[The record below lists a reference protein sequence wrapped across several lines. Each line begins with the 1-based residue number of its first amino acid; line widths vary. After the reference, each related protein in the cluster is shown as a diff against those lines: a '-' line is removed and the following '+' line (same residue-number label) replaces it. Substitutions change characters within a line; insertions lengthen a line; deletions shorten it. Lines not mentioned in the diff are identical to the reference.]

1 MTLSF
6 LKWLKFNFTNT
17 QTRLLLILTIVVF
30 MIIIAVGM
38 TTYYSAKSVLQQE
51 LSEPQHQMLR
61 ISMNDIDE
69 VIRESDQ
76 IAVKIALNN
85 HVYKFLTSEV
95 QGSYRNVTELVQFL
109 ETLTSSTPFIKSA
122 YIYDVERESMVAFPQ
137 GYSSS
142 KVNFPDSGW
151 VDVAAELDDRPMLVK
166 RREIAAGSGVPAS
179 QITLYRKIMLAGQL
193 RGIIAINFKTDQMFK
208 HMLLTSVSDL
218 DNHRFILDAD
228 NKPLYDLGNYPV
240 GEEAVDQVLATLE
253 GEKLGEFKHEGQ
265 VLLASQ
271 TMSPYTGWRYLSII
285 SQESLLSN
293 AQKIRDI
300 VFFVS
305 LLALAAGAATI
316 AFYNRAAFKPVKR
329 MRQLLSG
336 YDRQRISPELI
347 DLEKITGQLLTD
359 HAQQAINLSQTL
371 PEASS
376 KFLTDIYAGHM
387 TGYREIGEKWNRYFK
402 EWSDSP
408 LTVAM
413 LSIDD
418 YHAWCERFKKS
429 DQSLLKFAIAN
440 IIAELLSGE
449 WRLIPADLGRD
460 RLLVMLQPL
469 GPSRDM
475 DAANSIGEALRM
487 IPKLLKFQVSA
498 GVSED
503 RDGFKELQQAMQEA
517 DSALGFRLY
526 HGYEQVI
533 RFEDIS
539 GHQEPGRAEENELM
553 SQLTE
558 TIEAGIGEEA
568 IRIMDKTFSRMKS
581 ERWHPSSAI
590 SYLESVAETL
600 ERIRMKQ
607 DPEACGFRVSGLRT
621 MNLESAWSLLRN
633 EAEALAAWY
642 DSMLLRK
649 DYIVCQTMIAF
660 MSDHLEDPVSI
671 QDIAE
676 HAGIGSSLAS
686 QLFKQEMNDTILGYF
701 TKLRMDRACELLRDT
716 NYRISEIASM
726 VGYQHE
732 NSFIRVY
739 RKTKD
744 ITPGKYREMMRA
756 RRDSLLES

>member
-30 MIIIAVGM
+30 VIIIAVGM

-109 ETLTSSTPFIKSA
+109 ETLMSSTPFIKSA

-151 VDVAAELDDRPMLVK
+151 VGVAAELDDRPMLVK

-193 RGIIAINFKTDQMFK
+193 KGIIAINFKTDQMFK

-228 NKPLYDLGNYPV
+228 NKPLYDLGNYYPV

-271 TMSPYTGWRYLSII
+271 AMSPYTGWRYLSII

-293 AQKIRDI
+293 TQKIRNI

-316 AFYNRAAFKPVKR
+316 AFYNRAALRPVKR

-336 YDRQRISPELI
+336 YDHHRISPELI

-359 HAQQAINLSQTL
+359 HAQQAINLRQTL
-371 PEASS
+371 PEACS

-402 EWSDSP
+402 EWSDGP
-408 LTVAM
+408 LTMAM
-413 LSIDD
+413 LSIDN

-440 IIAELLSGE
+440 MIAELLSGE
-449 WRLIPADLGRD
+449 WRLLPADLGRD
-460 RLLVMLQPL
+460 RVIVMLQPL
-469 GPSRDM
+469 DPGREM
-475 DAANSIGEALRM
+475 DACTSIDEALKM

-498 GVSED
+498 GISENHN
-503 RDGFKELQQAMQEA
+503 GFKELQQAMQQA
-517 DSALGFRLY
+517 DSALSFRLY
-526 HGYEQVI
+526 RGYEQVI
-533 RFEDIS
+533 RFVDIS
-539 GHQEPGRAEENELM
+539 GHEEPGRAEENELL

-558 TIEAGIGEEA
+558 TIEAGSGEEV
-568 IRIMDKTFSRMKS
+568 IRLMDKTLNRMKS

-590 SYLESVAETL
+590 DFLESVAETL
-600 ERIRMKQ
+600 ERIHVKLN
-607 DPEACGFRVSGLRT
+607 PEACGFQVSGLRT

-642 DSMLLRK
+642 DSMQLRK
-649 DYIVCQTMIAF
+649 DYIICQTMIAF
-660 MSDHLEDPVSI
+660 MNDHLKDPVSI

-701 TKLRMDRACELLRDT
+701 TKLRMDRACELLRETD
-716 NYRISEIASM
+716 YRISEIASM

-756 RRDSLLES
+756 RRDSLL